1 MKSNAKE
8 SIEQRRTYAAGQDGE
23 DTLVEVHEGVVD
35 SLDGVDSLV
44 VVDSD
49 QEVVTH
55 LLGTLQELDVT

>member
-1 MKSNAKE
+1 MQKE
-8 SIEQRRTYAAGQDGE
+8 SIERRRTYTAGQDGE

-35 SLDGVDSLV
+35 SLNGVDGLV

-55 LLGTLQELDVT
+55 LFGTLQELDVT

>member
-1 MKSNAKE
+1 MISDAKE
-8 SIEQRRTYAAGQDGE
+8 LIEQRRTYAACQDGE

-35 SLDGVDSLV
+35 SLDGVDGLV